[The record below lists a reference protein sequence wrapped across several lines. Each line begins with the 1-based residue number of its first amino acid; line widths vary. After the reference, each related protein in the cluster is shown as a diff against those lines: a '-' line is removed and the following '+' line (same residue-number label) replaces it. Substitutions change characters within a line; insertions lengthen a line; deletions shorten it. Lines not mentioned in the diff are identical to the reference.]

1 MYRMGIEAML
11 KSLRFI
17 PLCVLI
23 FSGYA
28 LADDY
33 GNPSSDIDISKRAA
47 VEASAAKVAAASGV
61 DDLLSDLKSGAIK
74 SKSGVRGSKSD
85 SALVSYLKLIQ
96 NEIKNQLGD
105 SLEIYKGKQCVLR
118 MHLARDGLVSG
129 VSIEGGS
136 SDLCNASIDAVR
148 RIKKFPAPPSDVIY
162 QKIKDVLLDFNLMDL

>member
-1 MYRMGIEAML
+1 ML
-11 KSLRFI
+11 KSLRFL
-17 PLCVLI
+17 PLCVLV

-28 LADDY
+28 LAHEQ
-33 GNPSSDIDISKRAA
+33 GNPSSDSYASKRAA
-47 VEASAAKVAAASGV
+47 VLVAAAKAGV
-61 DDLLSDLKSGAIK
+61 SDVKE
-74 SKSGVRGSKSD
+74 SKSD

-129 VSIEGGS
+129 FSIEGGS

-162 QKIKDVLLDFNLMDL
+162 QKIKDALLDFNLMDL

>member
-1 MYRMGIEAML
+1 ML
-11 KSLRFI
+11 KSLRFLT
-17 PLCVLI
+17 LCVLI

-28 LADDY
+28 LSHEQ
-33 GNPSSDIDISKRAA
+33 GNPSSDSYASKRASVLA
-47 VEASAAKVAAASGV
+47 AAAKAGV
-61 DDLLSDLKSGAIK
+61 SDVKE
-74 SKSGVRGSKSD
+74 SKSD

-129 VSIEGGS
+129 VSVEGGS

-148 RIKKFPAPPSDVIY
+148 RIKKFPAPSSDVIY
-162 QKIKDVLLDFNLMDL
+162 QKIKDVRLDFNLMDL

>member
-1 MYRMGIEAML
+1 ML
-11 KSLRFI
+11 KSLRFL
-17 PLCVLI
+17 PLCVLV

-28 LADDY
+28 LAHEQ
-33 GNPSSDIDISKRAA
+33 GNPSSDSYASKRAA
-47 VEASAAKVAAASGV
+47 VLAAAAKAGV
-61 DDLLSDLKSGAIK
+61 SDVKE
-74 SKSGVRGSKSD
+74 SKSD

-162 QKIKDVLLDFNLMDL
+162 QKIKDALLDFNLMDL

>member
-1 MYRMGIEAML
+1 ML
-11 KSLRFI
+11 KSLQFI
-17 PLCVLI
+17 PLCILV

-28 LADDY
+28 LAHEQ
-33 GNPSSDIDISKRAA
+33 GNPSSDSYASKRAA
-47 VEASAAKVAAASGV
+47 VLAAAAKAGV
-61 DDLLSDLKSGAIK
+61 SDVKE
-74 SKSGVRGSKSD
+74 SKSD

-162 QKIKDVLLDFNLMDL
+162 QKIKDTLLDFNLMDL

>member
-1 MYRMGIEAML
+1 ML
-11 KSLRFI
+11 KSLRFL

-28 LADDY
+28 LAHEQ
-33 GNPSSDIDISKRAA
+33 GNPSSDSYVSKRAA
-47 VEASAAKVAAASGV
+47 VLAAAAKAGV
-61 DDLLSDLKSGAIK
+61 SDVKE
-74 SKSGVRGSKSD
+74 SKSD
-85 SALVSYLKLIQ
+85 SALDSYLKLIQ

-148 RIKKFPAPPSDVIY
+148 RIKKFSAPPSDVIY
-162 QKIKDVLLDFNLMDL
+162 QKIKDVLLDFNLVNL

>member
-1 MYRMGIEAML
+1 MYRMGIEVML

-17 PLCVLI
+17 PLCILV

-28 LADDY
+28 LAHEQ
-33 GNPSSDIDISKRAA
+33 GNPSSDSYASKRAA
-47 VEASAAKVAAASGV
+47 VLAAAAKAGV
-61 DDLLSDLKSGAIK
+61 SDVKE
-74 SKSGVRGSKSD
+74 SKSKSD

-162 QKIKDVLLDFNLMDL
+162 QKIKDALLDFNLMDL

>member
-1 MYRMGIEAML
+1 ML

-28 LADDY
+28 FADDY
-33 GNPSSDIDISKRAA
+33 GNHSSDSDAAKRAA
-47 VEASAAKVAAASGV
+47 VLAAAAKAKTAVPETN
-61 DDLLSDLKSGAIK
+61 
-74 SKSGVRGSKSD
+74 

-96 NEIKNQLGD
+96 NGIKKQLGD
-105 SLEIYKGKQCVLR
+105 SLEIYKGKKCVLR

-129 VSIEGGS
+129 ISIEGGS

-148 RIKKFPAPPSDVIY
+148 RIKKFPAPPSDAIY
-162 QKIKDVLLDFNLMDL
+162 QKIKDSLLDFNLTEL

>member
-1 MYRMGIEAML
+1 ML
-11 KSLRFI
+11 KSLRFL

-28 LADDY
+28 LAHEQ
-33 GNPSSDIDISKRAA
+33 GNLSSDSYASKRDAVLAA
-47 VEASAAKVAAASGV
+47 AAKAGV
-61 DDLLSDLKSGAIK
+61 SDVKESN
-74 SKSGVRGSKSD
+74 SD

-129 VSIEGGS
+129 VSVEGGS

-148 RIKKFPAPPSDVIY
+148 RIKKFPAPSSDVIY